1 MSEKKSAFLS
11 GKLILCI
18 AVAVCAV
25 IAVIVFFALRARS
38 TGYRDMLSLCTRFAL
53 VSAMFEGEQPCII
66 LDDPFVN
73 LDEIRLD
80 NAMRFLKTLGE
91 HKQLIYFTC
100 HGSRT

>member
-1 MSEKKSAFLS
+1 
-11 GKLILCI
+11 
-18 AVAVCAV
+18 
-25 IAVIVFFALRARS
+25 
-38 TGYRDMLSLCTRFAL
+38 
-53 VSAMFEGEQPCII
+53 MFEGEQPCII

-80 NAMRFLKTLGE
+80 YAMRFLKTLGE